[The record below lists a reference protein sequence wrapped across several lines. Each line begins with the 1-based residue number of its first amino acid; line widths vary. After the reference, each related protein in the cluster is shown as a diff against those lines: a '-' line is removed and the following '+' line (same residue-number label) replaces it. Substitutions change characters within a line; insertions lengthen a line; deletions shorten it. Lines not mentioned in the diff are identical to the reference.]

1 MAFTSSAT
9 TGSDAGAI
17 LDMNQVQTISGSVTM
32 PAAGANP
39 VLINVAN
46 VGNGLNT
53 RIAVSPRLN
62 WALATPGGVGAL
74 SIVDLA
80 RPTRQSDQWH
90 GLCFG

>member
-9 TGSDAGAI
+9 TGSNVGAI
-17 LDMNQVQTISGSVTM
+17 LDMNQVQNISGSVTM

-39 VLINVAN
+39 VLINAAN
-46 VGNGLNT
+46 ISNGLNT

-74 SIVDLA
+74 SIVDLG
-80 RPTRQSDQWH
+80 PPDYQSDQWH
-90 GLCFG
+90 WLCSG